1 MQQHESWNEEE
12 AVSVPDAHEE
22 SVPDEPIPE
31 PAEKCAPEDS
41 MPDEPPSPEEE
52 LTRLREEV
60 GRLREALSA
69 KDAEQEKAIR
79 ELGEFNRLF
88 PEVPLQSV
96 PDQVWHNVN
105 EGIPLSAAYAL
116 YEKKQHMDAAR
127 AEQINRQNA
136 SRSAG
141 RAGRNT
147 AGEYFSPDEVRA
159 MSQKQV
165 HENYAKIVASMKT
178 WN

>member
-1 MQQHESWNEEE
+1 MPHEMLNEEVV
-12 AVSVPDAHEE
+12 ASVTEPT
-22 SVPDEPIPE
+22 PDELLSE
-31 PAEKCAPEDS
+31 VSKEELPAETSAPS
-41 MPDEPPSPEEE
+41 SEEE
-52 LTRLREEV
+52 LSNLREEV
-60 GRLREALSA
+60 GRLREALAA
-69 KDAEQEKAIR
+69 KEAEQEKTLR

-88 PEVPLQSV
+88 PEVSIQSV
-96 PDQVWHNVN
+96 PDQVWHTVG

-116 YEKKQHMDAAR
+116 YEKKQRMDAAR

-165 HENYAKIVASMKT
+165 HENYAKIMASMKT